1 MRQRAGSL
9 RALLVVWGLKLS
21 NKFMKTRS
29 KRYKSAVSKKPSSES
44 YSINSAVDILV
55 NFESAKFDES
65 VEVSISL
72 GVDPKQS
79 SQAVRGTVNLPHGSG
94 KEVKVLVFTE
104 TPDEAIAAG
113 ADFAGLEDL
122 IKKVKEGWVDFDVAL
137 STTSAMKEVRS
148 VARVLGPRGLMPT
161 PKAGTVTDDLTS
173 AITEVKSGRVE
184 FKMDKTGAMSVLVGK
199 RSFEPVKLIENT
211 EAALE
216 AVNAARPEGFK
227 GKFIKR
233 IHISSTMSP
242 SILLDVH

>member
-1 MRQRAGSL
+1 MGSKSNHETYTL
-9 RALLVVWGLKLS
+9 NNALEILS
-21 NKFMKTRS
+21 R
-29 KRYKSAVSKKPSSES
+29 
-44 YSINSAVDILV
+44 
-55 NFESAKFDES
+55 FESAKFDES

-94 KEVKVLVFTE
+94 KEVKVLVFTDN
-104 TPDEAIAAG
+104 PDDAIAAG

-122 IKKVKEGWVDFDVAL
+122 IKKIKDGWVDFDVAL
-137 STTSAMKEVRS
+137 STTNAMKEVRS

-161 PKAGTVTDDLTS
+161 PKAGTVTDDLGP
-173 AITEVKSGRVE
+173 AIKEVKSGRVE

-199 RSFEPVKLIENT
+199 RSFETSMLVENT

-216 AVNAARPEGFK
+216 AVHSARPEGFK

-233 IHISSTMSP
+233 VYLSSTMSP
-242 SILLDVH
+242 SLQLKDT

>member
-1 MRQRAGSL
+1 
-9 RALLVVWGLKLS
+9 
-21 NKFMKTRS
+21 MKTRS
-29 KRYKSAVSKKPSSES
+29 KRSRNSMGSKSNHETYTLNNALE
-44 YSINSAVDILV
+44 ILSR
-55 NFESAKFDES
+55 FESAKFDES

-94 KEVKVLVFTE
+94 KEVKVLVFTDN
-104 TPDEAIAAG
+104 PDDAIAAG

-122 IKKVKEGWVDFDVAL
+122 IKKIKDGWVDFDVAL
-137 STTSAMKEVRS
+137 STTNAMKEVRS

-161 PKAGTVTDDLTS
+161 PKAGTVTDDLGP
-173 AITEVKSGRVE
+173 AIKEVKSGRVE

-199 RSFEPVKLIENT
+199 RSFETSMLVENT

-216 AVNAARPEGFK
+216 AVHSARPEGFK

-233 IHISSTMSP
+233 VYLSSTMSP
-242 SILLDVH
+242 SLQLKDI